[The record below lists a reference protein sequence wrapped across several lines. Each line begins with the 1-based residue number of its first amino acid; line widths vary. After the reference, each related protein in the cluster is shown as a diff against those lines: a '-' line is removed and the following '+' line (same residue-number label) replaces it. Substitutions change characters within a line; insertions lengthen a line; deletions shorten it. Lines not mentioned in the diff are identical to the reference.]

1 MLLYFSTSDHG
12 DLQRLFTISF
22 LTRSFLQYH
31 FLALEMSKLLKWM
44 PCHLLM
50 EELMKWRIVAVEL
63 VILVCLVRYVHGG
76 VVML

>member
-1 MLLYFSTSDHG
+1 MLLYFSFSILPCRPTEAFHNIIFDKII
-12 DLQRLFTISF
+12 FTIS
-22 LTRSFLQYH
+22 

-63 VILVCLVRYVHGG
+63 VILVCLVRYVHG